1 MCWFVGEVYMYFSH
15 EQRGNKLF
23 LAVVKVLQNN
33 DLGRHGIPHVT
44 KAQENNQFAV
54 INVADIIRC
63 VGLFRYSDE
72 DTDYKV
78 SWPYARYDDRMDG
91 RISGLFSY
99 L

>member
-23 LAVVKVLQNN
+23 LAVVKDLQNN
-33 DLGRHGIPHVT
+33 DLSRHGIPHVT
-44 KAQENNQFAV
+44 KTQEIIKFAV
-54 INVADIIRC
+54 INVTDVIRC
-63 VGLFRYSDE
+63 VDLFRYSDE

-91 RISGLFSY
+91 RIPELFSY

>member
-1 MCWFVGEVYMYFSH
+1 MRWFVGEVYMYFSH

-23 LAVVKVLQNN
+23 FAVVKVLLNN

-63 VGLFRYSDE
+63 VGLFRYPDK

-91 RISGLFSY
+91 RVPELFSY